1 VADAPLSQTSASLL
15 NRLRR
20 DANDQ
25 SAWNEF
31 VSRYGPRIHAWC
43 RHWNLQ
49 EADAQDVT
57 QIVLLQ
63 LAAKMRT
70 FVYDPSRS
78 FRAWLKT
85 LARHAWSDF
94 IADRQRTATA
104 SGDSRSLAALETVP
118 ARTDLEAR
126 LQEVFDLELLQL
138 ATDHVRE
145 RVEPHTWEAF
155 RLTALEGLPGAEVAL
170 RLGMPVVS
178 VFKAKSNVH
187 KMLQGEIARLEE
199 GGGG

>member
-1 VADAPLSQTSASLL
+1 M
-15 NRLRR
+15 RL
-20 DANDQ
+20 
-25 SAWNEF
+25 
-31 VSRYGPRIHAWC
+31 P
-43 RHWNLQ
+43 
-49 EADAQDVT
+49 
-57 QIVLLQ
+57 
-63 LAAKMRT
+63 
-70 FVYDPSRS
+70 
-78 FRAWLKT
+78 WLKT

-104 SGDSRSLAALETVP
+104 AGDSRSLAALQSVA

-138 ATDHVRE
+138 AIDRVCE

-155 RLTALEGLPGAEVAL
+155 RLTALEGLPGAQAAL
-170 RLGMPVVS
+170 RLGVPVVS

-199 GGGG
+199 GSDR